1 VCVTQSIAFRKE
13 KRRKKNMDDAIEM
26 TPQRKAGVEAQQ
38 ADLERH
44 LSVTQDGKKRSRL
57 QMGAILTALFV
68 RLHQF
73 HHIHNDRD
81 PRFQFLL
88 TFPHSSPSSSPPSTQ
103 QSFLPPRPPS
113 PLT

>member
-1 VCVTQSIAFRKE
+1 VCHSIAFREE
-13 KRRKKNMDDAIEM
+13 KRRKTKMDDAIEM
-26 TPQRKAGVEAQQ
+26 TPQRKAGVEEQQ

-73 HHIHNDRD
+73 HHIHNDRAPNFD
-81 PRFQFLL
+81 FF
-88 TFPHSSPSSSPPSTQ
+88 
-103 QSFLPPRPPS
+103 
-113 PLT
+113 